1 MGNKFVSAAG
11 DNPLLKARP
20 PADRRGAQMKAPSE
34 RAPRGKYAT
43 GVLEYRYQKGNEK
56 WRCQTIMSNITEY
69 NDIVAF
75 HPGYYVADI
84 IEDMGI
90 SQAEF
95 ATRMGTTAKTLS
107 NLVNG
112 QMNLSND
119 LAKKIAVMLGTSP
132 EVWLNLQSAYDQKLI
147 EIEMA
152 KDFDAQKA
160 IVGMID
166 YLYFVKVANLPATR
180 DVREK
185 VGNLCKYFMISN
197 LQILAQPDFLVNF
210 RTGIST
216 VEEKNIINARAW
228 IQTAMNFA
236 KSIQTNR
243 FDADKLRTALPEL
256 RGMTVKNP
264 EDFLPRMR
272 EIFSEC
278 GVAFVLL
285 PNLKN
290 SGINGAVKWVNSDR
304 VVLAMNNRGLDADK
318 FWFSLFHEI
327 KHVLQQK
334 IKTVFISASTKELT
348 ELDNTLE
355 RDADEFASNYLISNA
370 QMKQFS
376 PSKYTTDEEIVAFA
390 KSIGIH
396 PGIVAGRLQHE
407 KIISPNRCSHLKKS
421 MCFLFE
427 MQLISLE
434 ISCQECHLM
443 KKP

>member
-1 MGNKFVSAAG
+1 
-11 DNPLLKARP
+11 
-20 PADRRGAQMKAPSE
+20 
-34 RAPRGKYAT
+34 
-43 GVLEYRYQKGNEK
+43 
-56 WRCQTIMSNITEY
+56 MSNITEY

-112 QMNLSND
+112 QINLSND

-166 YLYFVKVANLPATR
+166 YSYFVKVANLPATR

-185 VGNLCKYFMISN
+185 AGNLCKYFMISN

-210 RTGIST
+210 RTGISN
-216 VEEKNIINARAW
+216 VEEKNMINARAW

-334 IKTVFISASTKELT
+334 IKTVFISTSTKELT

-376 PSKYTTDEEIVAFA
+376 PNKYTTDEEIVAFA

-407 KIISPNRCSHLKKS
+407 KIIPPNRCSHLKEKYVFS
-421 MCFLFE
+421 F
-427 MQLISLE
+427 
-434 ISCQECHLM
+434 
-443 KKP
+443 